1 MAERLRALVPQVRIR
16 MAYGQMGNPAENVM
30 LTSTTGNSTA
40 LMLHHNR
47 MVWIYPGSHLIV
59 YDADYY
65 GLSQPSQGR
74 WQVNRLAYAYLTY
87 RKDKVL
93 SEVAEKRL
101 RAIKEFTEF
110 GAGFKI
116 AMRDLEIRGS
126 GNILGPQQH
135 GHMTAVGYEL
145 YCKLLDEEIRRLKG
159 ETVQKPMEITIDIRV
174 NAYRRYTF
182 PGRQRSRS
190 TRRLPP

>member
-1 MAERLRALVPQVRIR
+1 MAH
-16 MAYGQMGNPAENVM
+16 GQMSEALLENVM
-30 LTSTTGNSTA
+30 LDFYDGKFDLLLCSTIIESGLDIPRVNT
-40 LMLHHNR
+40 
-47 MVWIYPGSHLIV
+47 IIV

-65 GLSQPSQGR
+65 GLSQLYQLRGR
-74 WQVNRLAYAYLTY
+74 VGRSNRLAYAYLTY

-174 NAYRRYTF
+174 NAYIDDGY
-182 PGRQRSRS
+182 GVWG
-190 TRRLPP
+190 

>member
-1 MAERLRALVPQVRIR
+1 MSQLYQLR
-16 MAYGQMGNPAENVM
+16 
-30 LTSTTGNSTA
+30 
-40 LMLHHNR
+40 
-47 MVWIYPGSHLIV
+47 
-59 YDADYY
+59 
-65 GLSQPSQGR
+65 GR
-74 WQVNRLAYAYLTY
+74 VGRSNRLAYAYLTY

-174 NAYRRYTF
+174 NAYIDDGYIPLEGQKIEIYKKIAAIENLQDKYDRGGVGDCLGIYW
-182 PGRQRSRS
+182 SR
-190 TRRLPP
+190 